1 MKCRP
6 PTLIEM
12 ICNRC
17 IYKAERDCF
26 KNTCSLKEEIEE
38 MLEKIE
44 KLEKENKSLAS
55 KAKFWESEANYD
67 KYEEYV

>member
-1 MKCRP
+1 MKYRP
-6 PTLIEM
+6 LTLIEM

-17 IYKAERDCF
+17 TYKAERDCF

-44 KLEKENKSLAS
+44 RLEKENKSLAS
-55 KAKFWESEANYD
+55 NAKFWESEANYD